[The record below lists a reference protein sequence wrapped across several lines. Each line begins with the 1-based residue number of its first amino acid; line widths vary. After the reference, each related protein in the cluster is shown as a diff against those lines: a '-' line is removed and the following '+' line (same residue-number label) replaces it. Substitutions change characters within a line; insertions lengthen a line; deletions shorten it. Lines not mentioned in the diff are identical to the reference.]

1 MSQSNLSPLFS
12 NISLINSIDGEK
24 SKTATTITFR
34 TTDTAPSKI
43 EDDEEY
49 ILKKI

>member
-1 MSQSNLSPLFS
+1 MSVTIINHSNSYLLFS

-43 EDDEEY
+43 EDD
-49 ILKKI
+49 